1 MLLWKYCHSHSFSRV
16 NFQACALILP
26 LCQQNVESAEQILSA
41 CAYELPLDPPCSP
54 SVSVIKEFGGDA
66 IRFSVTFMI
75 LNFLEI
81 NTAMDANFCL
91 PSLMLV
97 LSLLGTSFAKCP
109 PSEYNA
115 PNGTVHHSGS
125 TDDNNLTCTFNIRVP
140 VGRRA
145 VLEIKKLKVM
155 GRMPNCENGFLEIR
169 VG

>member
-1 MLLWKYCHSHSFSRV
+1 
-16 NFQACALILP
+16 
-26 LCQQNVESAEQILSA
+26 
-41 CAYELPLDPPCSP
+41 
-54 SVSVIKEFGGDA
+54 
-66 IRFSVTFMI
+66 
-75 LNFLEI
+75 
-81 NTAMDANFCL
+81 MDGLFFP
-91 PSLMLV
+91 PSLLLV

-115 PNGTVHHSGS
+115 PNGTVNHTGF

-140 VGRRA
+140 VGLRA